1 MSENTNANSCQI
13 GFSQEQ
19 IDYLSSLLFINKID
33 DHLRI
38 ISSVKVISTTM
49 HTAPLV
55 KLMLEIFYDNH
66 QSGNISF
73 DLRNYEYDDI
83 VSIAQNIRDNDF
95 ILQEVDNYLSGDAG
109 E

>member
-1 MSENTNANSCQI
+1 MSESVTSERSQS
-13 GFSQEQ
+13 GFSQAQ
-19 IDYLSSLLFINKID
+19 IEYLSSLYYINNID
-33 DHLRI
+33 HHLRI